1 MPNFSLP
8 VFHVDSAIFSALV
21 VVLESMFFGET
32 MCDIADYGWPGRH
45 CTGMNAFRCFFQT
58 EWDFD

>member
-1 MPNFSLP
+1 M
-8 VFHVDSAIFSALV
+8 
-21 VVLESMFFGET
+21 
-32 MCDIADYGWPGRH
+32 ADYGWPGKH